1 LILAHAFLSVMA
13 ATEPPPPD
21 GSGLIRLT
29 RSEIRRLLA
38 SMLTPAHT
46 IEHVIGWSIWRRQ
59 HQARARTSHYQRQAA
74 TDQ

>member
-1 LILAHAFLSVMA
+1 MA

-21 GSGLIRLT
+21 SSSLIRLT

-38 SMLTPAHT
+38 AMLAPAHA
-46 IEHVIGWSIWRRQ
+46 IEHLISWSHWRRQHQ

-74 TDQ
+74 TNQ